1 MNLLDMLLGSLTSS
15 SSLNALSQ
23 NTGTNQEQTSNLVNA
38 AIPTLLGALTNNA
51 SSQEGAQ
58 SLLNALGQHTET
70 TTMAQQLANADTNDG
85 NAIIQH
91 ILGNNAG
98 NVIQSLAGQTGT
110 NENQVSSLLSNIA
123 PALMSGLSAATTTAQ
138 NSNSDDGPDFTDLLT
153 TFGGADQKE
162 EQASGGLL
170 SGLFGGGNSGSNNNG
185 GGLFGGLGNI
195 FANLFGTNTDEKE
208 KEDEGAFN
216 GTNLLTSLLSLLK

>member
-162 EQASGGLL
+162 ELAPGGLL
-170 SGLFGGGNSGSNNNG
+170 SGLLGGGNNNG
-185 GGLFGGLGNI
+185 GGLLGGLGNI
-195 FANLFGTNTDEKE
+195 FSNLFGTNTDEKE